1 MAVRVSRSLSEYP
14 AFAWKFLMEC
24 GNDRARGQIATLT
37 ASSAALTSGTSSSN
51 ITPAAASQVVILPSA
66 ALTPGPFTAGQ
77 AYTIRAAVADQYGNR
92 VTSSTARVTIAAN
105 VGGATANFATGT
117 TIASAVNGVA
127 TFTGL
132 SLKTAGAATLTVRST
147 GLASGTSSGV
157 ITPAAA
163 TTVVILPAPASSAG
177 PFTAGKT
184 YTIAAMI
191 TDQYGNTVTSST
203 ASATISATVG
213 GKLASFASGVTTVA
227 VVNGVATF
235 TGLSLTTA
243 GAATL
248 TVSSTGLVSGTSSST
263 VTPAAASQVI
273 ILPAPAITP
282 GPFTAGKAYTISAR
296 IADQYGNT
304 VTNSSASVII
314 TAMVSGTPTNFASGT
329 TTASAV
335 NGVATF
341 TGLSLT
347 TAGAATLTVWSTGL
361 ASGTSSSTIT
371 PAAASQ
377 VMIQPIAGPF
387 TAGGAYTIS
396 AVIAD
401 QYGNTVTN
409 STASVKIAA
418 TVGGNTA
425 SFASGITTVAAVN
438 GVATFTNLSLTT
450 AGNATLTVS
459 STGLA
464 SGTNSSTIT
473 PAAASQVIIPPA
485 AGSYTAGQAY
495 TILATIADQY
505 GNTVTGSTASISI
518 SATVGGKSVSFAS
531 GNTTV
536 AVVNGVATF
545 TGLSLT
551 TAGNAIL
558 TVSSSGLTSGTSSG
572 TFTAAAASQVVIPRP
587 FGNFSVTAGQLLPL
601 IPATIADQYG
611 NTVTSNTAIVTITA
625 TVAGQP
631 ASFASG
637 ATTAQAVNGVATFTG
652 LSLTT
657 LGIATLTVS
666 SLGLTSGTSDSFT
679 IVQA

>member
-1 MAVRVSRSLSEYP
+1 
-14 AFAWKFLMEC
+14 MEKE
-24 GNDRARGQIATLT
+24 
-37 ASSAALTSGTSSSN
+37 ASSSCQGKEKGTQ
-51 ITPAAASQVVILPSA
+51 PILFGT
-66 ALTPGPFTAGQ
+66 L
-77 AYTIRAAVADQYGNR
+77 IAVHFKLFYR
-92 VTSSTARVTIAAN
+92 
-105 VGGATANFATGT
+105 VGGATAYFATGT
-117 TIASAVNGVA
+117 AIASAVNGVA

-132 SLKTAGAATLTVRST
+132 SLTTAGAATLTVRST

-163 TTVVILPAPASSAG
+163 TKVVILPAPASSAG

-203 ASATISATVG
+203 ASATISATVS
-213 GKLASFASGVTTVA
+213 GKSASCASGVTTVA

-243 GAATL
+243 GAVTL

-304 VTNSSASVII
+304 VTNSSASLII

-329 TTASAV
+329 TTASTV

-377 VMIQPIAGPF
+377 VMIQPLTGPF

-518 SATVGGKSVSFAS
+518 SATVGGKSASIS

-558 TVSSSGLTSGTSSG
+558 TVSSPGLTSGISSG
-572 TFTAAAASQVVIPRP
+572 TITPAAASQVVIPRP

-666 SLGLTSGTSDSFT
+666 SGGLTSGTSDSFT
-679 IVQA
+679 IVV

>member
-1 MAVRVSRSLSEYP
+1 
-14 AFAWKFLMEC
+14 MEKE
-24 GNDRARGQIATLT
+24 
-37 ASSAALTSGTSSSN
+37 ASSSCQGKEKGTQ
-51 ITPAAASQVVILPSA
+51 PILFGT
-66 ALTPGPFTAGQ
+66 L
-77 AYTIRAAVADQYGNR
+77 IAVNFKLFYR
-92 VTSSTARVTIAAN
+92 
-105 VGGATANFATGT
+105 VGGATAYFATGT
-117 TIASAVNGVA
+117 AIASAVNGVA

-132 SLKTAGAATLTVRST
+132 SLTTAGAATLTVRST

-163 TTVVILPAPASSAG
+163 TKVVILPAPASSAG

-203 ASATISATVG
+203 ASATISATVS
-213 GKLASFASGVTTVA
+213 GKSASFASGVTTVA

-243 GAATL
+243 GAVTL

-304 VTNSSASVII
+304 VTNSSASLII

-329 TTASAV
+329 TTASTV

-377 VMIQPIAGPF
+377 VMIQPITGPF

-438 GVATFTNLSLTT
+438 GVATFT
-450 AGNATLTVS
+450 
-459 STGLA
+459 
-464 SGTNSSTIT
+464 
-473 PAAASQVIIPPA
+473 
-485 AGSYTAGQAY
+485 
-495 TILATIADQY
+495 
-505 GNTVTGSTASISI
+505 
-518 SATVGGKSVSFAS
+518 
-531 GNTTV
+531 
-536 AVVNGVATF
+536 
-545 TGLSLT
+545 
-551 TAGNAIL
+551 
-558 TVSSSGLTSGTSSG
+558 
-572 TFTAAAASQVVIPRP
+572 
-587 FGNFSVTAGQLLPL
+587 
-601 IPATIADQYG
+601 
-611 NTVTSNTAIVTITA
+611 
-625 TVAGQP
+625 
-631 ASFASG
+631 
-637 ATTAQAVNGVATFTG
+637 G

-666 SLGLTSGTSDSFT
+666 SGGLTSGTSDSFT
-679 IVQA
+679 IVV

>member
-1 MAVRVSRSLSEYP
+1 MTEERPGRGKEKGTQPILFGTLIAVNFKLFYR
-14 AFAWKFLMEC
+14 
-24 GNDRARGQIATLT
+24 
-37 ASSAALTSGTSSSN
+37 
-51 ITPAAASQVVILPSA
+51 
-66 ALTPGPFTAGQ
+66 
-77 AYTIRAAVADQYGNR
+77 
-92 VTSSTARVTIAAN
+92 
-105 VGGATANFATGT
+105 VGGATAYFATGT
-117 TIASAVNGVA
+117 AIASAVNGVA

-132 SLKTAGAATLTVRST
+132 SLTTAGAATLTVRST

-163 TTVVILPAPASSAG
+163 TKVVILPAPASSAG

-203 ASATISATVG
+203 ASATISATVS
-213 GKLASFASGVTTVA
+213 GKSASFASGVTTVA

-243 GAATL
+243 GAVTL
-248 TVSSTGLVSGTSSST
+248 TVSSTGLV
-263 VTPAAASQVI
+263 
-273 ILPAPAITP
+273 
-282 GPFTAGKAYTISAR
+282 
-296 IADQYGNT
+296 
-304 VTNSSASVII
+304 
-314 TAMVSGTPTNFASGT
+314 
-329 TTASAV
+329 
-335 NGVATF
+335 
-341 TGLSLT
+341 
-347 TAGAATLTVWSTGL
+347 
-361 ASGTSSSTIT
+361 SGTSSSTIT

-377 VMIQPIAGPF
+377 VMIQPITGPF

-438 GVATFTNLSLTT
+438 GVATFTM
-450 AGNATLTVS
+450 
-459 STGLA
+459 
-464 SGTNSSTIT
+464 
-473 PAAASQVIIPPA
+473 
-485 AGSYTAGQAY
+485 
-495 TILATIADQY
+495 
-505 GNTVTGSTASISI
+505 
-518 SATVGGKSVSFAS
+518 
-531 GNTTV
+531 
-536 AVVNGVATF
+536 ATF

-558 TVSSSGLTSGTSSG
+558 TVSSPGLTSGISSG
-572 TFTAAAASQVVIPRP
+572 TITPAAASQVVIPRP

-666 SLGLTSGTSDSFT
+666 SGGLTSGTSDSFT
-679 IVQA
+679 IVV

>member
-1 MAVRVSRSLSEYP
+1 
-14 AFAWKFLMEC
+14 MEC